1 MNKKKDYQCSLLI
14 VLNTNIYL
22 FDQSYL
28 KSFGLLSTRLHFEHS
43 ATFLSLPLSNKVF
56 ITTSPPH
63 EQKNLWVVIDV
74 REFLLAPA
82 IFVPPENLLSVYNIN
97 IWILCQ

>member
-1 MNKKKDYQCSLLI
+1 M
-14 VLNTNIYL
+14 VAFNTNICL
-22 FDQSYL
+22 FDKSYL

-82 IFVPPENLLSVYNIN
+82 ILVPPENLVSFNNIN
-97 IWILCQ
+97 IRILCQ